1 MKDQN
6 SLRFALGVMLA
17 GLAGLAGVSPALAET
32 KNPVV
37 VELFTSQG
45 CSSCPPANANLV
57 KLSKEPDI
65 LALSFAVTY
74 WDYLGWKDIFGRQ
87 EFTDRQA
94 RYEPAL
100 GEQSPFTPQ
109 MVVNGRTSLVGQ
121 DLAEV
126 RSAIASQKPLAGPA
140 AGFKGNTLVVDAGD
154 KPKAA
159 ADIWL
164 VKYDAGLVTV
174 PVVRGE
180 NAGEKLPHAHV
191 VRELTRLGTW
201 SGEALSL
208 PVSKAEAGRKRAV
221 LVQEPNGGRILAAV
235 TD

>member
-1 MKDQN
+1 MKNQN
-6 SLRFALGVMLA
+6 SLRFALGALLA
-17 GLAGLAGVSPALAET
+17 GLAGAAPALAET

-74 WDYLGWKDIFGRQ
+74 WDYLGWRDIFDKQ
-87 EFTDRQA
+87 EFTDRQT
-94 RYEPAL
+94 RYEPSL
-100 GEQSPFTPQ
+100 GVDGPFTPQ
-109 MVVNGRTSLVGQ
+109 MVINGRSSIIGQ
-121 DLAEV
+121 DLKEIRAT
-126 RSAIASQKPLAGPA
+126 IAAQQRLPGPA
-140 AGFKGNTLVVDAGD
+140 LSFKSNAVVVAAGD
-154 KPKAA
+154 RPKAA

-164 VKYDAGLVTV
+164 VKYDAGVVTV
-174 PVVRGE
+174 PVARGE

-191 VRELTRLGTW
+191 VRELTRLGSW
-201 SGEALSL
+201 SGDAVSL
-208 PVSKAEAGRKRAV
+208 PVSKAEAGKKRAV
-221 LVQEPNGGRILAAV
+221 LVQEPDGGKILAAL